1 MTVRHGPST
10 APLAIEV
17 SCKTC
22 HEGFFLLMQPH
33 SSSSVDNAFSISQ
46 RENTEPDFDDE
57 DWMSKVT
64 DWGEFWEHQKWEE
77 DGDNLEDDLDA

>member
-17 SCKTC
+17 SGR
-22 HEGFFLLMQPH
+22 HYEGYFLLMQHH
-33 SSSSVDNAFSISQ
+33 SSPYPVDNAFSISQ

-77 DGDNLEDDLDA
+77 DGDNLEDDVDV